1 MHMGS
6 ATNTRRLQGDDA
18 FWVWGAQRYPVL
30 LGGAPL
36 GLDLFLDLVLLGLLL
51 AHALLL
57 QLHQLHLPHPLLLML
72 RLCTLPGQLILI
84 PASQANKSLTVPIR
98 EGWKQSGLVLKQY
111 FMTSSV
117 LPAQ

>member
-1 MHMGS
+1 MRLGS
-6 ATNTRRLQGDDA
+6 AQIQDA
-18 FWVWGAQRYPVL
+18 YKAMLHVWVWGAQRYPVL

-72 RLCTLPGQLILI
+72 RLRTLPRQLILI
-84 PASQANKSLTVPIR
+84 PASQANKSLIAPIR
-98 EGWKQSGLVLKQY
+98 EGWKQSDLVLKQY